1 MKLKRPLKHCKLSQM
16 QFFYWDELPEDDESD
31 IIGGSNDP
39 LFYAFITDPDLYRFN
54 STSNSIFNS

>member
-16 QFFYWDELPEDDESD
+16 KFFYWDELPEDDESG

-39 LFYAFITDPDLYRFN
+39 LFLCYIHYWF
-54 STSNSIFNS
+54 